1 VLGLI
6 TISEGAIP
14 FAVIDPI
21 RVILSSVVGSAV
33 AGAVA
38 GALGVGNNAP
48 LGGVLI
54 LPVVTKP
61 VGYLIALAAG
71 VIVMALMVN
80 LLKGTKKEKVEEKA
94 K

>member
-1 VLGLI
+1 
-6 TISEGAIP
+6 
-14 FAVIDPI
+14 
-21 RVILSSVVGSAV
+21 V